1 MKNIYL
7 VSKLPDGTEVSM
19 IGNISTIADILT
31 NILNNNPELK
41 REVINNIRNENETKN
56 KP

>member
-7 VSKLPDGTEVSM
+7 VIKLPDGTEVSM

>member
-7 VSKLPDGTEVSM
+7 VIKLPDGTEVSM

-31 NILNNNPELK
+31 NILHNNPDST
-41 REVINNIRNENETKN
+41 RDVINNIRNENETKN

>member
-7 VSKLPDGTEVSM
+7 VIKLPDGTEVSM

-41 REVINNIRNENETKN
+41 REVINNIRNENET
-56 KP
+56 